1 MNRGFASSDNARLI
15 ADSMPA
21 PGDHYELGDAAS
33 GLEGLHHGDDSG
45 GLGLVALEST
55 RLGEGTRGGRPAGRR

>member
-21 PGDHYELGDAAS
+21 PGDHYELGDAVS

-45 GLGLVALEST
+45 GLGLIALEST